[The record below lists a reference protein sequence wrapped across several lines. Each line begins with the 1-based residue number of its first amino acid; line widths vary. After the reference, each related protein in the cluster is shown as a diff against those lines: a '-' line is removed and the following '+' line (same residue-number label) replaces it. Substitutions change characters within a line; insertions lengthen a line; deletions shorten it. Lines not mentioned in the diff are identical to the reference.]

1 MVAWTYVIRQI
12 EDSDRVDRERQ
23 IKSAEARGDY
33 EEAQIIKETFSRW
46 EREQGQQKEK
56 LVCPVC
62 GDPMLVPTAKGISRP
77 HTRHNWAPP
86 SWDRVRQLR
95 KDIETLHAELDR
107 VLESLEPSSE

>member
-1 MVAWTYVIRQI
+1 N
-12 EDSDRVDRERQ
+12 SDRVDHERQ

-33 EEAQIIKETFSRW
+33 EEAQIIKETFAQW
-46 EREQGQQKEK
+46 EKKEGQQEEK

-62 GDPMLVPTAKGISRP
+62 GDPLLVPTAKGTSRP
-77 HTRHNWAPP
+77 HTPHNWALPP
-86 SWDRVRQLR
+86 WDRVRQLR